1 MTNQYEFTTRWRVQ
15 GKADDVYEFI
25 SHPEHF
31 PRWWPQV
38 YLRVD
43 ELSPGEANGIGRRV
57 RLLTKGWLPY
67 KLRWESCCIESERP
81 RRLAITANGDFN
93 GVGVWTLEQDGGF
106 VNATF
111 DWRLTAD
118 KPLLRYLSF
127 LFRPL
132 FSANHRWAMARGEES
147 LKRELARHSPS

>member
-1 MTNQYEFTTRWRVQ
+1 MTNRYELTTRWRIQ
-15 GKADDVYEFI
+15 GKADDVYELI
-25 SHPEHF
+25 SHPEDF

-43 ELSPGEANGIGRRV
+43 ELAPGEANGVGRRV
-57 RLLTKGWLPY
+57 QLLTRGWLPY
-67 KLRWESCCIESERP
+67 KLRWESCCTESERS
-81 RRLAITANGDFN
+81 RRLAITATGDFN

-111 DWRLTAD
+111 DWRLTAE

-127 LFRPL
+127 LFKPI

-147 LKRELARHSPS
+147 LKRELARRSQS